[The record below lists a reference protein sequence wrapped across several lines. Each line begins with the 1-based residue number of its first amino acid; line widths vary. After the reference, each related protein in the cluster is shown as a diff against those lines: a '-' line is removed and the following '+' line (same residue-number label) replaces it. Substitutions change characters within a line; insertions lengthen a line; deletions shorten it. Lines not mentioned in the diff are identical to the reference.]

1 MIVITRVAGTKGTAW
16 IEGVGAEVRIADANG
31 TRTVPVGADLPT
43 YPPEPLPPGV
53 LHSAYDYMIAH
64 GLDLGPYTC
73 LARVFRDLILGE
85 PIADDPRPA
94 TFADGVAGMEVLDA
108 VRLSARTG
116 GAWVPI
122 NPRVD

>member
-1 MIVITRVAGTKGTAW
+1 MFDVANA
-16 IEGVGAEVRIADANG
+16 IEESSVADASG

-43 YPPEPLPPGV
+43 DPPEPLPPGV

-73 LARVFRDLILGE
+73 LAGAFRDLILGKAI
-85 PIADDPRPA
+85 PDDPRPA
-94 TFADGVAGMEVLDA
+94 TFADGVKGMEVLDA

-116 GAWVPI
+116 GSWVTI